1 MILSFI
7 VFFES
12 LFQGMF
18 SKSALCFM
26 VCARK
31 SGCRMRYC
39 RVSRK
44 TCSPWDITARIVA
57 SNMATFAWN
66 FSISSVEEGHLEVE
80 RKSELGFGN

>member
-1 MILSFI
+1 
-7 VFFES
+7 
-12 LFQGMF
+12 
-18 SKSALCFM
+18 M

-66 FSISSVEEGHLEVE
+66 FSIS
-80 RKSELGFGN
+80 